1 MPLGREQ
8 KLWRASG
15 RVEKWKNNE
24 ESYVNKTQQQMDCKQ
39 QQHAQHELPTM
50 TRKLL

>member
-24 ESYVNKTQQQMDCKQ
+24 ESYVNKTQQQ
-39 QQHAQHELPTM
+39 
-50 TRKLL
+50 TRSTWTTNNDEKIIIKL